1 MEDINIK
8 LAKEEDLQEVL
19 RLYGQLWENF
29 KFDLDVV
36 KERFKRDL
44 DTRRK
49 DYYLAILNEKVI
61 GVCAMT
67 YREDIWD
74 GNIASIEEL
83 VVDKDFRGKGLGKKL
98 LEYITQIAK
107 EKNCYSIELHSNM
120 KRLDA
125 HRFYENNG
133 FDKKSY
139 YFEKI
144 L

>member
-1 MEDINIK
+1 MEDISIR
-8 LAKEEDLQEVL
+8 LAKEEDLLDVL
-19 RLYGQLWENF
+19 RLYEQLWDDW
-29 KFDLDVV
+29 KYDLDTV

-74 GNIASIEEL
+74 GNVASIEEF
-83 VVDKDFRGKGLGKKL
+83 VVDKDLRGKGIGKKL
-98 LEYITQIAK
+98 LDYITTIAK
-107 EKNCYSIELHSNM
+107 ENNCYSIELHSNM

-133 FDKKSY
+133 FEKVSFF
-139 YFEKI
+139 FEKI
-144 L
+144 I